1 MQTEELQSNYALPS
15 KARSLCVVGAFF
27 FYTVGFYVYSLLV
40 FYGMP
45 AFLRGFLVIGASIC
59 IPILALPY
67 FKVLLHPASR
77 RMIDAITWLMLAY
90 FLAWLLAVDAQSSHP
105 VEFRGYLGTIISW
118 TMLFMLGRLVPVCG
132 EGLTR
137 SALIVFVMLFVLTL
151 ANTESGAFTPAQ
163 APAIYA
169 TYQAYAVVL
178 SIVTFVL
185 LYKIKDDILLAMIAV
200 TAIISFAILGSRS
213 ELVAMV
219 FSSLIIAN
227 LRRISAAVIALQIF
241 AASILF
247 GAYILLT
254 STGWNRFVNFVSEGA
269 ESTLSARADA
279 NARALTAILIHPFSG
294 DFGGY
299 AAGLYAH
306 NLLSVW
312 VDFGIIGFGLYAL
325 LLLASLF
332 GLLLGVPSPFQG
344 PKNVVVIALWAFCAL
359 LLVFT
364 KSGSYFVV
372 PFVMGLIAT
381 HLSIANPNTGV
392 RKFQRDD
399 ILPEEPLGR

>member
-1 MQTEELQSNYALPS
+1 MQTEELQSSYVRPS
-15 KARSLCVVGAFF
+15 RAGSLLVAAVLL
-27 FYTVGFYVYSLLV
+27 FYTTGFYVYSLLV

-45 AFLRGFLVIGASIC
+45 AYLRGFLVIGASIC

-77 RMIDAITWLMLAY
+77 RMIDVIMWLMLAY
-90 FLAWLLAVDAQSSHP
+90 FLAWMLAIDAQSSSP
-105 VEFRGYLGTIISW
+105 VEFNGYLGTIISW
-118 TMLFMLGRLVPVCG
+118 TMLFMLGRLVPFCG
-132 EGLTR
+132 EGLSR
-137 SALIVFVMLFVLTL
+137 LALIVFVMLFVLTL
-151 ANTESGAFTPAQ
+151 ANTENGAFIPAQ
-163 APAIYA
+163 SPTTYA

-185 LYKIKDDILLAMIAV
+185 LYKTKDDILFMMIAV

-219 FSSLIIAN
+219 FSSFIIAN
-227 LRRISAAVIALQIF
+227 LRRISAAAIALQIF
-241 AASILF
+241 AASILY

-254 STGWNRFVNFVSEGA
+254 SKGWNRLANMVEEGA

-279 NARALTAILIHPFSG
+279 FVRAMDTILIHPFSG
-294 DFGGY
+294 DFGSY
-299 AAGLYAH
+299 VAGLYAH

-312 VDFGIIGFGLYAL
+312 VDFGIIGIGLYAL
-325 LLLASLF
+325 LLVVSLF
-332 GLLLGVPSPFQG
+332 GLLFCVPSPLKDR
-344 PKNVVVIALWAFCAL
+344 KNVVVIALWAFCAL
-359 LLVFT
+359 LLVLT

-381 HLSIANPNTGV
+381 HISIASQAH
-392 RKFQRDD
+392 KFQHDD
-399 ILPEEPLGR
+399 ILPEEPLAR